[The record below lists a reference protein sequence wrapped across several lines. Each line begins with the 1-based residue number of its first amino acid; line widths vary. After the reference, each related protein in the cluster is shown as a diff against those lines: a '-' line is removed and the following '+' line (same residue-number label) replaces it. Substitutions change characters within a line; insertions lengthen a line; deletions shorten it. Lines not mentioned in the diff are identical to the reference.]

1 MFIFVSGGCCYNSE
15 NFYFL
20 PRRVE
25 EIVIYGEKEN
35 EGEEQGPA
43 RRTASH
49 SYGQGQGHRW
59 AHTPSPLAGASLNR
73 RQCKT

>member
-35 EGEEQGPA
+35 EGEEQG
-43 RRTASH
+43 R
-49 SYGQGQGHRW
+49 GG
-59 AHTPSPLAGASLNR
+59 
-73 RQCKT
+73 